1 MADADYEKEYLARKK
16 KLKSLHQKLSDSKS
30 KHIQEI
36 YHKIMG
42 STEGDAANEGASE
55 DILDEAA

>member
-1 MADADYEKEYLARKK
+1 MGDADYEKEYLARKK
-16 KLKSLHQKLSDSKS
+16 KLKGLHNRLSDSKS

-42 STEGDAANEGASE
+42 STEGQESGEDSSE
-55 DILDEAA
+55 EED

>member
-1 MADADYEKEYLARKK
+1 MGDADYEKEYLARKK
-16 KLKSLHQKLSDSKS
+16 KLKNLHNKLSDSKS

-42 STEGDAANEGASE
+42 STEGQESE
-55 DILDEAA
+55 DTDSSDDED

>member
-1 MADADYEKEYLARKK
+1 MGDADYEKEYLARKR
-16 KLKSLHQKLSDSKS
+16 KLKGLHTKLSDSKS

-42 STEGDAANEGASE
+42 STEGHEASDDSTE
-55 DILDEAA
+55 EEE

>member
-1 MADADYEKEYLARKK
+1 MGDIDYDKEYLERKK
-16 KLKSLHQKLSDSKS
+16 KLKNLHKGLKDS

-42 STEGDAANEGASE
+42 SGEEGDTTGDDSSKSA
-55 DILDEAA
+55 

>member
-1 MADADYEKEYLARKK
+1 MGDADYEKEYLARKK
-16 KLKSLHQKLSDSKS
+16 KLKSLHNRLSDSKS

-42 STEGDAANEGASE
+42 STEGQDADAESNS
-55 DILDEAA
+55 DDDD